1 VISTMAEKQEICFIV
16 ADLIYFSSSIMRG
29 VPDQASNT
37 PDLEGILRNSRVT
50 ITLFV
55 SQSGVENQTVPN
67 SAATNLLKFSK
78 FQMCCTVRVCTVAV
92 RYGMVT
98 DSTTNLCSKSTVQH
112 ISTPLLLAITI
123 KSYCRKSSCL
133 IILHTLTVT
142 MNVTNYTAM
151 CSKRICYRR
160 LPILT

>member
-1 VISTMAEKQEICFIV
+1 MLLSYNPMVTLRFQVISTMAEKQEICFIV

-78 FQMCCTVRVCTVAV
+78 F
-92 RYGMVT
+92 
-98 DSTTNLCSKSTVQH
+98 
-112 ISTPLLLAITI
+112 
-123 KSYCRKSSCL
+123 
-133 IILHTLTVT
+133 
-142 MNVTNYTAM
+142 
-151 CSKRICYRR
+151 
-160 LPILT
+160 